1 MVTRRDFERRK
12 SDHKL
17 PYCNDDDNNDNNN
30 IFLVSL
36 VKQPKLLLISPSVV
50 KFKTRYNEWR
60 GARFEG
66 EVTTTF
72 MPFMAIQI

>member
-1 MVTRRDFERRK
+1 MVTRRDFERQK

-17 PYCNDDDNNDNNN
+17 PYCNDDDNNN

-36 VKQPKLLLISPSVV
+36 VKQPKLLLILPSVV
-50 KFKTRYNEWR
+50 KFQTRYNEWR

-72 MPFMAIQI
+72 MQFMAIRI